1 MMVVKRSQKYFI
13 GQQKKLGELNGHI
26 EEMYT
31 GHNVVKAFGHEKKR
45 LMNLMKLMKGF
56 MM

>member
-1 MMVVKRSQKYFI
+1 MVAKRSQKYFI

-31 GHNVVKAFGHEKKR
+31 GHNVVKAFGHEKKAIE
-45 LMNLMKLMKGF
+45 
-56 MM
+56 